1 MPRNDTDR
9 YRLIQTFMKR
19 NRRTT
24 GPAKRTGVTFGDTG
38 VSRGDEGQA
47 GSASSEAQRL
57 LMPISK
63 YNRYFGG
70 KRGSAEK
77 AYSSMI
83 EQYGAEKGKRR
94 DQMIRN
100 FQSKH
105 RKQKG
110 HG

>member
-1 MPRNDTDR
+1 
-9 YRLIQTFMKR
+9 
-19 NRRTT
+19 
-24 GPAKRTGVTFGDTG
+24 
-38 VSRGDEGQA
+38 
-47 GSASSEAQRL
+47 
-57 LMPISK
+57 MPISK

-83 EQYGAEKGKRR
+83 EQYGAEKGKRVFYATKNKHAGSGR
-94 DQMIRN
+94 HQMIRN